1 MWVKFSFRN
10 VIDSCG
16 FTTVSFRIPLP
27 PHFFIARPSFQS
39 SSHHL
44 KLFTSYDVKIVF
56 FMPASWSL
64 SRMDPNLT
72 EADRTIAGI
81 GGGRRRSARRR
92 PANHRHVGARRPVTV
107 ARLGLR
113 ARPLAAARV
122 TFRRPS
128 RMNETTLV
136 TRCSRTPMSTYE
148 NERRRQSFTR
158 NVMKAVQ

>member
-56 FMPASWSL
+56 LCPRAGLWVEWIPTWL
-64 SRMDPNLT
+64 RRT
-72 EADRTIAGI
+72 ERLQESEEGAVGVHVDDLQII
-81 GGGRRRSARRR
+81 GTSARDDQSLLLVWDFA
-92 PANHRHVGARRPVTV
+92 PDLLQPLESLLEDPVEWMKPHSSQDV
-107 ARLGLR
+107 QE
-113 ARPLAAARV
+113 P
-122 TFRRPS
+122 
-128 RMNETTLV
+128 
-136 TRCSRTPMSTYE
+136 RCQPTK
-148 NERRRQSFTR
+148 
-158 NVMKAVQ
+158 MKDDAKVSPEM